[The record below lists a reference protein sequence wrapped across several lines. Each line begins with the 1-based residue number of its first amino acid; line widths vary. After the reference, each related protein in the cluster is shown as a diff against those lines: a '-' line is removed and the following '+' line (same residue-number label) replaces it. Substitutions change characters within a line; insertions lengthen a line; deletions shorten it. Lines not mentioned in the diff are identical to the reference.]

1 MTRWPGILFLSLA
14 LAGCAQPKGRGLAD
28 DDASFKIPAIKDA
41 VEQQDDDAIP
51 ELVAALNDD
60 DPAVRFYAIEG
71 LRRLTGQTFD
81 YHFYDDDPDRQAAI
95 ERWQAWL
102 AGRGEP

>member
-1 MTRWPGILFLSLA
+1 MAHWPGIVLLLLA
-14 LAGCAQPKGRGLAD
+14 VAGCAQPKGRGLVD

-41 VEQQDDDAIP
+41 VDQKDRDAIP
-51 ELVAALNDD
+51 ELVAALSDD

-81 YHFYDDDPDRQAAI
+81 YQFYDDDPDRQAAI
-95 ERWQAWL
+95 ERWRAWL
-102 AGRGEP
+102 AERGEP